1 MSAWLVK
8 TRRAPSRHSR
18 GARVYGHTTTAMHK
32 LSTPPPPP
40 SSVLPTLVETPLC
53 VFSYGYD
60 RDRIRR
66 RCRLHKLDD
75 MVDVKSPRCEMMGCR
90 KQPCCGFPGLKPRF
104 CSEHKQDGMLNLK
117 VRVVWR
123 LILPRAARVDAL
135 VFYDFPH
142 MLRARRLMRPHIS
155 IVLVLCS
162 RLQGGYC

>member
-1 MSAWLVK
+1 MELLEERWL
-8 TRRAPSRHSR
+8 
-18 GARVYGHTTTAMHK
+18 GRVYEVV
-32 LSTPPPPP
+32 TPPLGLPP
-40 SSVLPTLVETPLC
+40 VVETPAF

-117 VRVVWR
+117 VRCV
-123 LILPRAARVDAL
+123 LPLSVLPWFIGVAPRPMAL
-135 VFYDFPH
+135 KWWG
-142 MLRARRLMRPHIS
+142 RP
-155 IVLVLCS
+155 
-162 RLQGGYC
+162 

>member
-1 MSAWLVK
+1 MGTCISV
-8 TRRAPSRHSR
+8 RD
-18 GARVYGHTTTAMHK
+18 
-32 LSTPPPPP
+32 PP
-40 SSVLPTLVETPLC
+40 SPSSSLRLPPVVETPSI

-117 VRVVWR
+117 VLCAVACGVVLFCLLGSWSCT
-123 LILPRAARVDAL
+123 AADGFMVVEVAAC
-135 VFYDFPH
+135 F
-142 MLRARRLMRPHIS
+142 
-155 IVLVLCS
+155 
-162 RLQGGYC
+162 QGLGW